1 MTVKDG
7 MLRAW
12 SFGAASVRLLGRL
25 ATDSRI
31 DVKRRVAA
39 GLAVLYAISPID
51 IIPDGVPL
59 LGKVDDAAV
68 ALAAIKG
75 LLDGAG
81 DDLLAELWDG
91 EPEDL
96 QSLRTAL
103 DAAAG
108 LVPRRLKWLRAAV
121 LPREAAS

>member
-1 MTVKDG
+1 V
-7 MLRAW
+7 
-12 SFGAASVRLLGRL
+12 GRL
-25 ATDSRI
+25 ATDPRI

-39 GLAVLYAISPID
+39 GLAVLYAVSPID
-51 IIPDGVPL
+51 IIPDGIPL

-68 ALAAIKG
+68 ALAAVKA

-81 DDLLAELWDG
+81 DDLLAEMWDG

-96 QSLRTAL
+96 ETLRTAL

-108 LVPRRLKWLRAAV
+108 LVPRRLRWLRSALAPSRAAT
-121 LPREAAS
+121 